1 MYKYSVQNQFLM
13 IIGTGELFSNKRS
26 KFSLY
31 IFTIY
36 WMIFSLRE
44 KPSERGAER
53 HDQKYL
59 ASAGEKD
66 VGPFDT

>member
-1 MYKYSVQNQFLM
+1 MVKRWKYIQNLSV
-13 IIGTGELFSNKRS
+13 IS
-26 KFSLY
+26 
-31 IFTIY
+31 
-36 WMIFSLRE
+36 SLRE
-44 KPSERGAER
+44 KPSERGVKR